1 MNVLQG
7 HAVAISVGADAREK
21 FCVIVI
27 LLQMV
32 HEIGQRDDAAN
43 RDADALLE
51 FTYGGHSASPT
62 DLFAVQRD
70 EDAGR
75 LGPRSSD

>member
-1 MNVLQG
+1 M
-7 HAVAISVGADAREK
+7 
-21 FCVIVI
+21 IVV

-32 HEIGQRDDAAN
+32 HEIGQRDDAMD

-70 EDAGR
+70 EHAGR
-75 LGPRSSD
+75 LGPRGSD